1 MFAFKRKTVLIV
13 ISLLLATG
21 LTFLQY
27 RYFKSIAESD
37 RKIQVVVAAADIEAG
52 EDITERIGLKTIP
65 QSAYVKDMYLPS
77 EKVTGYA
84 KVDISAGSYIL
95 KNMVSAEKVPVV
107 EEGMRRVTI
116 GVNLTSSLA
125 GKIRPGDVVDVG
137 WVPKDQEK
145 DTVSKIIAEKVQIYA
160 VVNKMGED
168 TTKKGDKKNQYEK
181 DMLIPAAVTLIV
193 TPEQAVAIKDYE
205 ARGSLFLMGY

>member
-27 RYFKSIAESD
+27 RYFKSMAESD
-37 RKIQVVVAAADIEAG
+37 KKIQVVVAGADIEAG
-52 EDITERIGLKTIP
+52 EDITGRIGLKTIP
-65 QSAYVKDMYLPS
+65 QSAYVKDMYLPN

-107 EEGMRRVTI
+107 EEGMRRITI
-116 GVNLTSSLA
+116 SVNLTSSLA
-125 GKIRPGDVVDVG
+125 GKIRPGHVVDVG
-137 WVPKDQEK
+137 WVPKDQKEA
-145 DTVSKIIAEKVQIYA
+145 SKIIAEKVVIFD

-168 TTKKGDKKNQYEK
+168 TTKKDEKKSQYEK
-181 DMLIPAAVTLIV
+181 ESKIPAVVTIIV

>member
-27 RYFKSIAESD
+27 RYFKSMAESD

-52 EDITERIGLKTIP
+52 EDITGRIGLKTIP
-65 QSAYVKDMYLPS
+65 QSAYVKGMYLPN
-77 EKVTGYA
+77 EKVSGYA
-84 KVDISAGSYIL
+84 KVNISAGSYIL
-95 KNMVSAEKVPVV
+95 KEMVSTEKVPVV
-107 EEGMRRVTI
+107 ENGMRRVTI

-137 WVPKDQEK
+137 WVPKEQEK
-145 DTVSKIIAEKVQIYA
+145 GAGSKVIAQKVQIYD

-181 DMLIPAAVTLIV
+181 DMLIPSAVTLIV
-193 TPEQAVAIKDYE
+193 TPEQAVMIKYHE
-205 ARGSLFLMGY
+205 VIGSLFLVGY

>member
-1 MFAFKRKTVLIV
+1 MFSFRRKTTLIA
-13 ISLLLATG
+13 ISLILAAG
-21 LTFLQY
+21 LSFLQY
-27 RYFKSIAESD
+27 RYFKSLAESD
-37 RKIQVVVAAADIEAG
+37 RKIQVIVATSDIEAG
-52 EDITERIGLKTIP
+52 ESVEAKLGLKTIP
-65 QSAYVKDMYLPS
+65 HSAYVKEMYLPS

-137 WVPKDQEK
+137 WVPKDQKEA
-145 DTVSKIIAEKVQIYA
+145 SKIIAEKVVIFD

-168 TTKKGDKKNQYEK
+168 TTKKEEKKNQYEK
-181 DMLIPAAVTLIV
+181 ESKIPAVVTIIV

-205 ARGSLFLMGY
+205 TRGSLFLMGY

>member
-27 RYFKSIAESD
+27 RYFKSMAESD

-52 EDITERIGLKTIP
+52 EDITGRIGLKTIP

>member
-27 RYFKSIAESD
+27 RYFKSMAESD

-52 EDITERIGLKTIP
+52 EDITGRIGLKTIP

-145 DTVSKIIAEKVQIYA
+145 DTVSKIMAEKVQIYA

>member
-27 RYFKSIAESD
+27 RYFKSMAESD

-52 EDITERIGLKTIP
+52 EDITGRIGLKTIP

-95 KNMVSAEKVPVV
+95 KNMVSAGKVPVV
-107 EEGMRRVTI
+107 EEGMRRITI
-116 GVNLTSSLA
+116 SVNLTSSLA

-137 WVPKDQEK
+137 WVPKDQKE
-145 DTVSKIIAEKVQIYA
+145 VSKIIAEKVVIFD

-168 TTKKGDKKNQYEK
+168 TTKKDEKKNQYEK
-181 DMLIPAAVTLIV
+181 DSKIPAVVTIIV

-205 ARGSLFLMGY
+205 SKGSLFLIGY